1 MIEELVQ
8 SGNIA
13 LLIIAV
19 IAAEALYFAKFVKR
33 FPAFLSGLAAG
44 ASMSL
49 ALYCALAQQGW
60 KMIAAFLLLS
70 GVFHAT
76 EIWSWLRLVR
86 RG

>member
-8 SGNIA
+8 SGAIVF
-13 LLIIAV
+13 LIIAV
-19 IAAEALYFAKFVKR
+19 MAVEGAYFARYFKR

-44 ASMSL
+44 VCMAL
-49 ALYCALAQQGW
+49 ALYCALSQQGW
-60 KMIAAFLLLS
+60 KLVAAFLLLS
-70 GVFHAT
+70 GLFHAT

>member
-8 SGNIA
+8 SGTVA

-19 IAAEALYFAKFVKR
+19 MAAEALYFARYFKR

-44 ASMSL
+44 ACMAL

-60 KMIAAFLLLS
+60 KSIAALLLLS
-70 GVFHAT
+70 GLFHAT
-76 EIWSWLRLVR
+76 EIWSWLRLAR
-86 RG
+86 RS